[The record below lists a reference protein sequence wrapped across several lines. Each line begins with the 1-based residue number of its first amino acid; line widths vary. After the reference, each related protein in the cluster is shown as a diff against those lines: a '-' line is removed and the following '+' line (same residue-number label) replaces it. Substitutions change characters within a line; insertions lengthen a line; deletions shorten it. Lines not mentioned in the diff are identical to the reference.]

1 MADPDLL
8 TAPRWRVWSDRSVL
22 AFLGFGFIVAPEPTW
37 AAWFYVVVMPL
48 GAWSIWRGWRLDWRD
63 PRLMLLVSLIAW
75 STLTL
80 LWADHPGPPLA
91 RQWLWVWNGL
101 CTATFLLAVVE
112 QSERSARARDLLVL
126 VVVGCGAANAVFSIS
141 AFLIRPSG
149 WDRLEGWAETRNAIL
164 GASIMGTCAMFAL
177 GQCARGGKWWLLWG
191 ASVPVFLL
199 FIVLTGSRGPLLAV
213 VLSSLVFLP
222 KWPIRNYAL
231 AGLVVVAVVLLIG
244 TWQHEWVAAAI
255 ARAMER
261 GTSYRL
267 DIWREAL
274 AEIARRPLFGHG
286 PTAGLHI
293 DGGFG
298 HHPHNL
304 YLSAW
309 YYSGA
314 IGLGLLLAGMVLIG
328 LGVWRLP
335 QRSERRPEYSASQH
349 GSREYGS
356 RNYGP
361 WEYRTCLALLVHAVL
376 SGMTDLSQIIKG
388 PGEVWYIIW
397 LPLAFILA
405 VLRDPAVAAA
415 QSRTRISENA
425 FAPMASPGKT

>member
-1 MADPDLL
+1 MADPDRL
-8 TAPRWRVWSDRSVL
+8 TPPRWRVWADRSVL
-22 AFLGFGFIVAPEPTW
+22 AFLGFGFIIAPEPTW
-37 AAWFYVVVMPL
+37 AAWFYVVVMPF

-75 STLTL
+75 STLAL
-80 LWADHPGPPLA
+80 LWADQPGPPAA

-112 QSERSARARDLLVL
+112 QSERSARARDLLIMI
-126 VVVGCGAANAVFSIS
+126 VVGCGAANAVFSIC
-141 AFLIRPSG
+141 AFVIRPTG

-164 GASIMGTCAMFAL
+164 GASIMGTCTMFAL
-177 GQCARGGKWWLLWG
+177 GRWFRGGRWWPAWA
-191 ASVPVFLL
+191 ASVPLFLL

-213 VLSSLVFLP
+213 ILSSLVFLP
-222 KWPIRNYAL
+222 RRSVRAYAL
-231 AGLVVVAVVLLIG
+231 TGLGILATILLVAA
-244 TWQHEWVAAAI
+244 WQHEWVAAAI

-274 AEIARRPLFGHG
+274 TEIARRPLFGHG

-314 IGLGLLLAGMVLIG
+314 VGLALLLGGLVLAGR
-328 LGVWRLP
+328 GVWRLP
-335 QRSERRPEYSASQH
+335 QWPAYRTQGYRS
-349 GSREYGS
+349 
-356 RNYGP
+356 
-361 WEYRTCLALLVHAVL
+361 WEYRTCLALLVHATL

-388 PGEVWYIIW
+388 PGELWYIIW
-397 LPLAFILA
+397 LPLAFVLA
-405 VLRDPAVAAA
+405 VLRDPAVAGA
-415 QSRTRISENA
+415 QSRARISENA
-425 FAPMASPGKT
+425 LATVAARMAERSPGKI